1 MLNLLS
7 DCEYNKDFFIPKSFE
22 DAKRIVIGYG
32 GIETKDK
39 WNIETNWIENLL
51 REKNFLNEDSIVLD
65 WGVGVGRLSKMLID
79 KFGCEVIGVD
89 INNEMLNYAKEYVS
103 SDKFT
108 GILVD
113 DLYKLNKK
121 CTHVI
126 AVWTLQ
132 HSPHVNDD
140 IKKIYMMTTYNAKM
154 FIFENTLPVIPIK
167 NDIPWFH
174 LKAFIDIKTKENQ
187 SPYMHFYEKCFL
199 LTEKGK
205 FPSEYEIAENTN
217 SYYAFFKKKTN
228 SVFIEVKP
236 EKS

>member
-32 GIETKDK
+32 ETETKDK

-89 INNEMLNYAKEYVS
+89 INNEMLNYAKEYVA

-126 AVWTLQ
+126 AVWALQ
-132 HSPHVNDD
+132 HSPHVTDD

-154 FIFENTLPVIPIK
+154 FIFEDTIPAIPIK
-167 NDIPWFH
+167 NDSPWFH
-174 LKAFIDIKTKENQ
+174 ITGLTNFNSKEIE
-187 SPYMHFYEKCFL
+187 SPYMSFYEKCFL

-205 FPSEYEIAENTN
+205 FPSEFEIPENTN
-217 SYYAFFKKKTN
+217 SYYAFFKKKIN
-228 SVFIEVKP
+228 SIFIEVKP
-236 EKS
+236 EKC